1 MTRRAYDAVHWY
13 MNDVAFRV
21 VAKTGIP
28 SDRHHLGKLILHSL
42 QDDPQFV
49 LQIDGGTGESETN
62 TSVLNRSIRC
72 AVSLRNLGL
81 KKGDVMVLMG
91 PNHLD
96 YCIPHNAALFLGIMV
111 ASIDATLGVNELKNQ
126 FHTIRPN
133 IIFCQSAKTT
143 DIEKALTLSK
153 MDAKI
158 VTFDKDDKFATLELM
173 LEDIDDELV
182 KRFQVT
188 DFDPEDTVAYLT
200 STSGTTGVPKTAMLT
215 HKNLTVL
222 VPYMWSTFSNFPTPT
237 KMVIVTSPAQWLS
250 AGFHYLFASILKYT
264 RLQTS
269 APVTPQH
276 FGELLDKYKPTYIMI
291 SPTLMTTMLAN
302 ARCDFTCLECVMLA
316 GSAPSQELVDEVK
329 LITKTEN
336 VYSLYGM
343 SELGGVITQHDYP
356 PAPGY
361 CGRPLGCVET
371 RLVDPTT
378 NQDITE
384 PNVPGELWF
393 RGPSVFKGYR
403 NHPEVTKETL
413 TEDGWLKSG
422 DIFYR
427 DHSWNLFFVDRHK
440 LLLKYRNHQVS
451 PMEIEMVIMKHP
463 GVYHVAVTG
472 IPVKEC
478 GDLVVACVV
487 PKPGCS
493 LTAQEIKDLVKESLA
508 DSKQLR
514 GGVIFMSELPTTS
527 TSKINRTK
535 LKELALTLPRE

>member
-1 MTRRAYDAVHWY
+1 MARHAFDAVHWY
-13 MNDVAFRV
+13 MNEVTSRLV
-21 VAKTGIP
+21 VKTGIP

-42 QDDPQFV
+42 QDDPNFV
-49 LQIDGGTGESETN
+49 TQIDGATGQSETSG
-62 TSVLNRSIRC
+62 SVLDRSIRC
-72 AVSLRNLGL
+72 AVSLTNMGL

-96 YCIPHNAALFLGIMV
+96 FCIPHNAALFLGIMV
-111 ASIDATLGVNELKNQ
+111 ACTDASLGVNELKDQ
-126 FHTIRPN
+126 FHTTCPN

-143 DIEKALTLSK
+143 DIEKALSLSK
-153 MDAKI
+153 IDAKI
-158 VTFDKDDKFATLELM
+158 VTFDENNKFDTLELM
-173 LEDIDDELV
+173 LEDIDDEV
-182 KRFQVT
+182 VWKFQAT

-222 VPYMWSTFSNFPTPT
+222 LPYMWSNFSNFPTPT

-250 AGFHYLFASILKYT
+250 AGFHYLFSSILKYT

-269 APVTPQH
+269 APVTPEH
-276 FGELLDKYKPTYIMI
+276 FGELLNKYKPTYIMI
-291 SPTLMTTMLAN
+291 SPTLMTTMIAN
-302 ARCDFTCLECVMLA
+302 AKCDFTCFECVILV
-316 GSAPSQELVDEVK
+316 GSAPSQELVEEVK
-329 LITKTEN
+329 IITKTRD
-336 VYSLYGM
+336 VYVLYGM
-343 SELGGVITQHDYP
+343 SEFSGVITQHDYP
-356 PAPGY
+356 PVPGC
-361 CGRPLGCVET
+361 CGRPAGCVEI

-378 NQDITE
+378 KEDITE
-384 PNVPGELWF
+384 PNVTGELWCK
-393 RGPSVFKGYR
+393 GPSVFKGYR
-403 NHPEVTKETL
+403 NNPEVTKETL

-427 DHSWNLFFVDRHK
+427 DQSWNLFFVDRQK

-451 PMEIEMVIMKHP
+451 PMEIEMIIMKHP

-472 IPVKEC
+472 IPDKEC
-478 GDLVVACVV
+478 GDLVVACIV

-493 LTAQEIKDLVKESLA
+493 PTAQEIKDLVKESLA

-514 GGVIFMSELPTTS
+514 GGVIFMRELPTTS

-535 LKELALTLPRE
+535 LKELVLTMPRE